1 MVPNFLHVMWSG
13 VAFHWLRVQNFEN
26 LILVIALFPPD
37 GGKRRKERRKK
48 IGMGKEG
55 FPRAGPALLAVQ
67 WIAAVR
73 CN

>member
-1 MVPNFLHVMWSG
+1 
-13 VAFHWLRVQNFEN
+13 
-26 LILVIALFPPD
+26 
-37 GGKRRKERRKK
+37 
-48 IGMGKEG
+48 MGKEG